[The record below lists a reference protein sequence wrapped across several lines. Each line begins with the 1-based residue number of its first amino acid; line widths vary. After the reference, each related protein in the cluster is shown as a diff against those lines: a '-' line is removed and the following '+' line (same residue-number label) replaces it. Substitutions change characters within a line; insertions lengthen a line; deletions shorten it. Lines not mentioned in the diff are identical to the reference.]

1 MRRDW
6 IGTAILI
13 FAVIFIAAGL
23 IFIRWPDFQHKSD
36 VARVLNARS
45 VLQMRLTID
54 YGKPPI
60 YQERYVMG
68 NQNGTSSAQYQ
79 ITGYSGRV
87 VTITLPPDKTY
98 AVTFFFEQIVADGAW
113 QLMNKPP
120 RGNTDVR
127 YTFWIHQVADNKSG
141 SRTVTFTDPHYW
153 AVTAGRQYEIHMS
166 PGGPTPDILKMSS
179 TSMADPRYEKIV
191 SAFRSFGS
199 PSFRTKVAQAQQL
212 VQRSR

>member
-6 IGTAILI
+6 IGTAILV

-36 VARVLNARS
+36 VARVLGAPI
-45 VLQMRLTID
+45 VLETKLTIA
-54 YGKPPI
+54 YNKPPI
-60 YQERYVMG
+60 YQERYVMR
-68 NQNGTSSAQYQ
+68 NQNGSSSAQYQ

-120 RGNTDVR
+120 VGNTDVH
-127 YTFWIHQVADNKSG
+127 YTFWIYQVADRKSG

-153 AVTAGRQYEIHMS
+153 AVTAGRQYQIHMS
-166 PGGPTPDILKMSS
+166 PGGPTPDLLKMSS

-191 SAFRSFGS
+191 TAFRGFGS
-199 PSFRTKVAQAQQL
+199 PSFRAKVAQAQEL
-212 VQRSR
+212 VRRSH